1 MDNGL
6 VNPVANGEFTIFSPL
21 SPPHHNNNVFLAN
34 QQIVVSTNF
43 TCLLNQILK
52 NIQFQSQPHE
62 EYTSED
68 NRLAVW
74 FSPNEKDFP
83 RTRLKYI
90 RELGKG
96 WFGSVVEGAAQGINE
111 NDPNNWT
118 PVAVR
123 ILEAAASV
131 RERAAFLHDALIYRE
146 SHPNILRLLG
156 RSLESVPFLLLQELC
171 PQV

>member
-1 MDNGL
+1 M
-6 VNPVANGEFTIFSPL
+6 
-21 SPPHHNNNVFLAN
+21 
-34 QQIVVSTNF
+34 
-43 TCLLNQILK
+43 
-52 NIQFQSQPHE
+52 QSQTHE
-62 EYTSED
+62 DYTSED
-68 NRLAVW
+68 ARLAVW
-74 FSPNEKDFP
+74 FNTNEKDFS

-96 WFGSVVEGAAQGINE
+96 WFGSVVEGAAQGLDEE
-111 NDPNNWT
+111 NPHNWT

-146 SHPNILRLLG
+146 AHPNILRLLG

-171 PQV
+171 PQVC